1 MDVRRDVDAD
11 ELQVGSH
18 VLTFELQRR
27 VAGNVIGGNARHLV
41 AWRDQTVDLAV
52 PQRAFADRVDIRI
65 GGATGVID
73 DDAAALADRKTGGAR
88 GRPSRPV
95 PISKTRAP
103 TRSSRP
109 GS

>member
-11 ELQVGSH
+11 ELQLGAHVG
-18 VLTFELQRR
+18 TFELQRR

-88 GRPSRPV
+88 
-95 PISKTRAP
+95 
-103 TRSSRP
+103 RSEEHTSDLQSLMRH
-109 GS
+109 SYAVFCL